1 MDNQGEVFLIS
12 AMNQYL
18 FNKTFEREN
27 NGKQFNAA
35 QWLKDV
41 DKLLS
46 DGMFAISPEKQQ
58 ELANLMMNLDD
69 YAFDGDDLPS
79 KEDDKKSKLVL

>member
-1 MDNQGEVFLIS
+1 MDDQEAILLTT

-27 NGKQFNAA
+27 DGKQFNAA
-35 QWLKDV
+35 QWLEDV
-41 DKLLS
+41 SKLLS

-58 ELANLMMNLDD
+58 KLANLMMNLDD
-69 YAFDGDDLPS
+69 YAFDGNTSP
-79 KEDDKKSKLVL
+79 KEDDKKLNLIL